1 LNSCRGKCGAR
12 YNRTLACQCNNGCSR
27 FSNCCADFA
36 TVCSSTSAPSQR
48 PALVWATGRA
58 TDNELARLSEELL
71 DRDVDNAAN
80 KVELE
85 LGCTTRTGNPRDCS
99 PGPLFKRMDQS
110 LLRRPVYSK
119 LLALYNNY
127 DVDTSV
133 KETVTRSELNEEED
147 FLNEVLK
154 SDVMKETMRFLAAK
168 QLFTKSA
175 TEFKKLLKEFW
186 FTLYSRGNRILGSSG
201 FEHVFLGE
209 KKLGKVQ
216 GFHNW
221 VYFYHLEKQGQVNY
235 LGHWESPRLGNHGTG
250 LSFTFKWGAEQKP
263 FASMAVGPSPSLELA
278 LYTTC
283 LLARGEQPCRLRLGG
298 RQVTITTHVFSRPGG
313 KRHVASTYMDW

>member
-1 LNSCRGKCGAR
+1 
-12 YNRTLACQCNNGCSR
+12 
-27 FSNCCADFA
+27 
-36 TVCSSTSAPSQR
+36 
-48 PALVWATGRA
+48 
-58 TDNELARLSEELL
+58 LL

-80 KVELE
+80 KVELD

-99 PGPLFKRMDQS
+99 PRPLFKRMDQS

-127 DVDTSV
+127 DVDTTV

-147 FLNEVLK
+147 FLNEVMK
-154 SDVMKETMRFLAAK
+154 SDVMKETMRFLSAK

-186 FTLYSRGNRILGSSG
+186 FTLYSRLPPWQGRVLGSSG
-201 FEHVFLGE
+201 FEGVFLGE
-209 KKLGKVQ
+209 KFPGKIQ
-216 GFHNW
+216 EPPAAFNW

-235 LGHWESPRLGNHGTG
+235 LGHWKSPKLGNHGTG

-263 FASMAVGPSPSLELA
+263 FASMSVGPSPTLELA

-298 RQVTITTHVFSRPGG
+298 HQVTIKTHVARLGG
-313 KRHVASTYMDW
+313 KRHVASTFMDW

>member
-1 LNSCRGKCGAR
+1 MVWTSG
-12 YNRTLACQCNNGCSR
+12 RT
-27 FSNCCADFA
+27 
-36 TVCSSTSAPSQR
+36 
-48 PALVWATGRA
+48 
-58 TDNELARLSEELL
+58 TDNDLARLSEELL
-71 DRDVDNAAN
+71 DRDVDNAAS
-80 KVELE
+80 KVELD
-85 LGCTTRTGNPRDCS
+85 LGCTTRSGNPRDCS
-99 PGPLFKRMDQS
+99 PRPLFKRLDQS

-127 DVDTSV
+127 DVDTTNT
-133 KETVTRSELNEEED
+133 ETVTRSERHEED
-147 FLNEVLK
+147 AFLDEVMN

-221 VYFYHLEKQGQVNY
+221 VYFYYLENRGQVNY
-235 LGHWESPRLGNHGTG
+235 LGHWEAPKLGSHGTG

-263 FASMAVGPSPSLELA
+263 SASIAVGPSPSLELA
-278 LYTTC
+278 LFTTC
-283 LLARGEQPCRLRLGG
+283 LLARGEQPCRVRLGG
-298 RQVTITTHVFSRPGG
+298 HQVTVTTHVFSRPGG
-313 KRHVASTYMDW
+313 KRHVASAFIDW